1 MSHIPKEQGC
11 KQDKG
16 NQDFEKKQQQVLKFQ
31 IENQKQLS
39 QYNAYNPTA
48 WILTIHLLA
57 KHTYTLRTK
66 FVKLGMFELQRTALL
81 STGKWGWKR
90 EIKDY
95 LII

>member
-48 WILTIHLLA
+48 
-57 KHTYTLRTK
+57 
-66 FVKLGMFELQRTALL
+66 
-81 STGKWGWKR
+81 
-90 EIKDY
+90 
-95 LII
+95 